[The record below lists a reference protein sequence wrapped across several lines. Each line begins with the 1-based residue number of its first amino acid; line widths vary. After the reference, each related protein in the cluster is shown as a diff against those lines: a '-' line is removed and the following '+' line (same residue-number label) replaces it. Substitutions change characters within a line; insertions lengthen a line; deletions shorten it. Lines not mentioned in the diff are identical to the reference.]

1 MLAQQHIYRCPY
13 VQSSRRH
20 DSGLF
25 YTLHAPLLRDIRH
38 DTQEFRQPCAF
49 SGPLTRGDV
58 VCVGG
63 ELDHEIAR
71 VHSASI
77 PLQPEAHLLLPH
89 TIFRQRIEPQI
100 VPLLTNPV
108 APFAHWPRFPPAE
121 CLS

>member
-20 DSGLF
+20 DSGLC

-49 SGPLTRGDV
+49 SGPLKRGDV

-63 ELDHEIAR
+63 ELDHEVAR
-71 VHSASI
+71 VHRATI
-77 PLQPEAHLLLPH
+77 PLQPKAHL
-89 TIFRQRIEPQI
+89 R
-100 VPLLTNPV
+100 
-108 APFAHWPRFPPAE
+108 
-121 CLS
+121 